1 MTNTNSQSAVGEVR
15 DERKI
20 RGSMGAAEIA
30 FFTVASAGPL
40 LVIAGFAPLAFMIGG
55 VGAVGVQLLAGLALM
70 LFSVG
75 LTRMATRIRNAGAFY
90 AYIGQGLG
98 RPMGGGAAFLAL
110 FTYSIIAIGQ
120 LGAIAAFAVT
130 PVKDLTGV
138 TLPWPLVALAALAIV
153 AVLGYLQIS
162 VSAKVLGVALLAE
175 VGVLL
180 IFAIPVLIRGGAAGI
195 DFDGFAPA
203 AIFAVPGAGAMFAIA
218 FGAFIGFEST
228 AIYSEEARDPVRTL
242 PRAIY
247 LAVGFLTVFYAFM
260 MWVVSV
266 AYGSANV
273 QDAAAKDPVGL
284 VFTAMENYVGH
295 PAVVVAEILLIS
307 SAFASILA
315 FHNTATRY
323 IFALG
328 REGLL
333 PRRLAKVHPT
343 RSSPYVASTAQAVLA
358 AVLIL
363 ICAALGADPYLQ
375 VYLLMAA
382 PGVLAVVVLQAMC
395 SIAIVVYFRRH
406 RDSAPGSTWSTI
418 IAPALSFVALSGGSW
433 LIVTNFEY
441 FTVRSGA
448 INWVLLG
455 LLPAV
460 FAAGVARTLVMK
472 RRDPLSYQQLTQ
484 RELY

>member
-1 MTNTNSQSAVGEVR
+1 MTKSNTQGTVEASR
-15 DERKI
+15 DGGKI
-20 RGSMGAAEIA
+20 RGSMGAVEIA

-120 LGAIAAFAVT
+120 LGAIASFTVA
-130 PVKDLTGV
+130 PLKDLTGLDV
-138 TLPWPLVALAALAIV
+138 PWAVVALAALAIV
-153 AVLGYLQIS
+153 AILGYRQIS
-162 VSAKVLGVALLAE
+162 LSAKVLGIALLAE
-175 VGVLL
+175 AGILLVL
-180 IFAIPVLIRGGAAGI
+180 AVPVLIQGGAEGFDFAG
-195 DFDGFAPA
+195 FSPA
-203 AIFAVPGAGAMFAIA
+203 AVFSVPGAGAMFAIA

-247 LAVGFLTVFYAFM
+247 LAVGFLTVFYVFM
-260 MWVVSV
+260 MWVVAV

-273 QDAAAKDPVGL
+273 QDAATQDPVGL
-284 VFTAMENYVGH
+284 VFAAMESYVGR
-295 PAVVVAEILLIS
+295 PAVVVAEILLIT

-333 PRRLAKVHPT
+333 PRRLAKVHPKYG
-343 RSSPYVASTAQAVLA
+343 SPYIASNAQAALA
-358 AVLIL
+358 AVLIVV
-363 ICAALGADPYLQ
+363 CAALGADPYLQ

-395 SIAIVVYFRRH
+395 AIAIVVFFQRH
-406 RDSAPGSTWSTI
+406 RDSVPGSWWGTL

-441 FTVRSGA
+441 FTVRSGT
-448 INWVLLG
+448 INWLLLG
-455 LLPAV
+455 LLPVV
-460 FAAGVARTLVMK
+460 FAAGVARTLYI
-472 RRDPLSYQQLTQ
+472 RSRDPEVYQQLTQ
-484 RELY
+484 REMY